1 MLGDRFYLEIQ
12 GDKVQIAEPWNFS
25 DADFTIIQDKD
36 YFYRKLA
43 FAGNK
48 ADLNF
53 VRDQHSNVFDLL
65 LNEYTENGP
74 NSEVYFY
81 YNDLRMRL
89 DFATAETNYYDTF
102 QCQAINDTVLDI
114 LNDNKDVKVDL
125 LSDKDIYGNNA
136 SKLDLRRSYA
146 TAMDIDRESNWK
158 NDKTTEVGTV
168 TSRSLLCVNTIGK
181 INKSDIKDTYT
192 APVDYTRRD
201 WDSWRVRKLYKFISF
216 KDNYKDVVIDINL
229 DMSVRTYYTGT
240 TQRPQL
246 TLFVGREDL
255 NDSEWYNGVIKHSV
269 ASVSANNNTEII
281 NKSERYVFN
290 NVPRGWGVWLCWE
303 CRIAGTGV
311 QGGLNITDY
320 GSEINIKGT
329 SYAFGSIINTNTYQN
344 CINNLIKKIVPTANC
359 RFDVNSNFQAD
370 NLLFSGNQIR
380 FMEDKPFILTWKDVT
395 EQLKEFGLGYR
406 LEGNTVVFD
415 NIESFYTPNFIYD
428 FDIIDT
434 TSFKITEETKYHVN
448 IFNYKYKKYQA
459 LKEGEIEGNAGTING
474 ESQWYIQN
482 KFTDS
487 SLDIDLPISRD
498 KYLLEETRIKAL
510 AYNENTST
518 SDDNTLYLFDKNI
531 GSVVVN
537 ETAFLRATFQED
549 SLSQTF
555 SVRESE
561 FSWVKIG
568 VQLLTMIYFNING
581 VGKQYQVLQVSDNT
595 IICVRINHTE
605 VLNQDSQFSFS
616 FNANA
621 DFNIN
626 VSNANDSKSIRQ
638 NISNMRAFLNT
649 YNYYTTAPIY
659 NREYKENADFT
670 YNGIKETD
678 PIQSFEHFKL
688 TPKLVEF
695 KAKATFETF
704 KLIEEN
710 LNGYCT
716 VKSPLGEVLKFYIK
730 ELNLYNNAST
740 CSEADFKVVGQ
751 IYE

>member
-36 YFYRKLA
+36 YFYRRLA

-65 LNEYTENGP
+65 LNEYTEEGFNA
-74 NSEVYFY
+74 EVYFY

-125 LSDKDIYGNNA
+125 LSDKDIFENNA
-136 SKLDLRRSYA
+136 TRLDLRRAYA
-146 TAMDIDRESNWK
+146 SAMGIDRESNWK
-158 NDKTTEVGTV
+158 NDKEVRIGTGTV
-168 TSRSLLCVNTIGK
+168 RSLLLINTISK
-181 INKSDIKDTYT
+181 INKSDIKDTYV
-192 APVDYTRRD
+192 APQDYFRRD
-201 WDSWRVRKLYKFISF
+201 WDSWWARKGYQFISF
-216 KDNYKDVVIDINL
+216 KDNYKNITIDVDINML
-229 DMSVRTYYTGT
+229 FYSRFDLFQDAT
-240 TQRPQL
+240 L
-246 TLFVGREDL
+246 TMFIGREDL
-255 NDSEWYNGVIKHSV
+255 EGREWYDSAQKIHLVT
-269 ASVSANNNTEII
+269 VSKNSGDRNANA
-281 NKSERYVFN
+281 KSSYVFHN
-290 NVPRGWGVWLCWE
+290 IPRGYGIWIVWE
-303 CRIAGTGV
+303 CRLVSGGTT
-311 QGGLNITDY
+311 LNDIYVTDY
-320 GSEINIKGT
+320 GSEVNIKGT

-380 FMEDKPFILTWKDVT
+380 FMEDKPFVLTWKDVV

-406 LEGNTVVFD
+406 LEGDTVVFD

-626 VSNANDSKSIRQ
+626 VSNANNSKSIRQ
-638 NISNMRAFLNT
+638 NIYNMRAFLNT

-678 PIQSFEHFKL
+678 PIQSFEQFKL

>member
-65 LNEYTENGP
+65 LNEYTEEGFNA
-74 NSEVYFY
+74 EVYFF

-125 LSDKDIYGNNA
+125 LSDKDIFENNA
-136 SKLDLRRSYA
+136 SKLDLRRTYA
-146 TAMDIDRESNWK
+146 SAMGIDRESNWK
-158 NDKTTEVGTV
+158 NDDTQEITFLKGA
-168 TSRSLLCVNTIGK
+168 SRFSMFNTFAK
-181 INKSDIKDTYT
+181 INKSNIKNTYTVGIKAYDSSVVRDFVFIEVMDNYRNIRADFNLNATIRTTNRSSIDSLVLYAYLLNNNNEVKGRSVISAFFNIGTNTLYTIKDNGNTLLFEG
-192 APVDYTRRD
+192 VTRG
-201 WDSWRVRKLYKFISF
+201 YKIAIC
-216 KDNYKDVVIDINL
+216 YEAVINANEIN
-229 DMSVRTYYTGT
+229 
-240 TQRPQL
+240 
-246 TLFVGREDL
+246 
-255 NDSEWYNGVIKHSV
+255 
-269 ASVSANNNTEII
+269 
-281 NKSERYVFN
+281 
-290 NVPRGWGVWLCWE
+290 
-303 CRIAGTGV
+303 
-311 QGGLNITDY
+311 QGYIFTDY
-320 GSEINIKGT
+320 QSDLSIYGD

-380 FMEDKPFILTWKDVT
+380 FMEDKPFVLTWKDVV

-406 LEGNTVVFD
+406 LEGDTVVFD
-415 NIESFYTPNFIYD
+415 NIESFYTNNFVYD

-678 PIQSFEHFKL
+678 PIQSFQQFKL

-740 CSEADFKVVGQ
+740 CDEADFKVVGQ